1 MLILELFFR
10 ALFKNMSDV
19 INVKLSA
26 STPEVTSEKKENYVR
41 PGSLQSERSWKMNS
55 IKSFFYSFAGKSIL
69 YRFLEAL

>member
-41 PGSLQSERSWKMNS
+41 PGSLQSEK
-55 IKSFFYSFAGKSIL
+55 
-69 YRFLEAL
+69 LEDEFN